1 MTSDA
6 ELRATWRGLLD
17 SYNGI
22 ACELDRRMQEAH
34 GLSMSDFEALDRLM
48 TPICERPRMQDLAAD
63 MYLSPS
69 ALSRS
74 VARLEKAGLV
84 VRALCETD
92 RRGVFVDVTDAGRS
106 VYADARNIQMDV
118 LTERLSGN
126 GGETGAGTP

>member
-1 MTSDA
+1 MKSDA
-6 ELRATWRGLLD
+6 ELRSTWRGLLD

-22 ACELDRRMQEAH
+22 ACELDRRMQQAH

-48 TPICERPRMQDLAAD
+48 APSCERPRMQDLAAD

-84 VRALCETD
+84 ARALCEAD
-92 RRGVFVDVTDAGRS
+92 RRGVFVDVTEQGRA
-106 VYADARNIQMDV
+106 VYADARKIQLDV
-118 LTERLSGN
+118 LAERLSEESSG
-126 GGETGAGTP
+126 PDPRP